1 VEHDDSSQSSNLLM
15 YVAVNG
21 RVVCTTL
28 TLFADIYSHLVNV
41 PPDLIP
47 CSTVFIHG
55 YLGSVAV
62 PRAPETV

>member
-1 VEHDDSSQSSNLLM
+1 MFHLHMTIPFL
-15 YVAVNG
+15 A
-21 RVVCTTL
+21 
-28 TLFADIYSHLVNV
+28 YSHLVNV

-47 CSTVFIHG
+47 CSTAFIHG